1 MHTPSDQV
9 SEALA
14 KIQVCFSGPTHAYP
28 DSGYFEMPNWV
39 FRDTIS
45 PDAFAK
51 YTGKWIEERAGAVG
65 GCCGLSSTYIE
76 VISAL
81 G

>member
-14 KIQVCFSGPTHAYP
+14 KIQVCFSGPTYAYP
-28 DSGYFEMPNWV
+28 DFGYFEMPNWV

-51 YTGKWIEERAGAVG
+51 YAGKWIEEGRVRPVGVAG
-65 GCCGLSSTYIE
+65 CRRRTSR
-76 VISAL
+76 
-81 G
+81 